1 LIFLL
6 PLILNSLFF
15 LDFNKLWKKH
25 SLNGNYKIKIHD
37 SENNFQ
43 QFNFGLTDKNQL
55 IPLFEIAKAFG
66 FIKIYEARKEVNDA
80 FEIENWLLES
90 KEGLSLSGINS
101 LEWEALSKN
110 ALLIVLEIP

>member
-1 LIFLL
+1 MEITKSKFTIQKTIFNS
-6 PLILNSLFF
+6 LIL
-15 LDFNKLWKKH
+15 
-25 SLNGNYKIKIHD
+25 
-37 SENNFQ
+37 
-43 QFNFGLTDKNQL
+43 GLTDKNQL

-66 FIKIYEARKEVNDA
+66 FIEIYEARKEGFYSLKNNSNSVFVFVINDA

-90 KEGLSLSGINS
+90 KEGLSLFGINS